1 MKAVI
6 VNPHAGGGRA
16 KVQVARLLRKARI
29 GAPLP
34 VVQPDSLHA
43 MREEVRRL
51 VGGGCERLVVAG
63 GDGTVHLVAN
73 ELLALGAG
81 HAVTLGLLPAG
92 TGCDLAR
99 TLRIP
104 ASPEEALQVAL
115 EAPPRAMDAGRIEA
129 GDRRFF
135 FVNVA
140 SAGISGL
147 VDELVNANPRRGA
160 LAFLA
165 STLRAVRRY
174 RAPDVTVEVDGAAL
188 FSGPVLVV
196 AVANGKSFGKGMK
209 IAPSAAVDD
218 GVFDVVVVR
227 AVRGW
232 ELLRRLPLVYLGR
245 HLHLPQVRFVRGH
258 TVRLEFGAGFPPFD
272 VDGECYPS
280 APATVTVLAGA
291 LRVASRR

>member
-1 MKAVI
+1 MNALI

-16 KVQVARLLRKARI
+16 KAQVDRLLRKARL
-29 GAPLP
+29 GAPVE
-34 VVQPDSLHA
+34 VVQSGSLHA
-43 MREEVRRL
+43 MQEEVRKL
-51 VGGGCERLVVAG
+51 VTGGCERLVVAG
-63 GDGTVHLVAN
+63 GDGTVHTVAN

-81 HAVTLGLLPAG
+81 GAVTLGLLPAG

-99 TLRIP
+99 TLSIP

-129 GDRRFF
+129 GERRFF

-165 STLRAVRRY
+165 STLTAVRRY
-174 RAPDVTVEVDGAAL
+174 RAQDVTVQVDGELL

-196 AVANGKSFGKGMK
+196 AVANGASFGKGMR
-209 IAPSAAVDD
+209 IAPLARVDD
-218 GVFDVVVVR
+218 GAFDVVVVR

-232 ELLRRLPLVYLGR
+232 ELVRRLPLVYLGR
-245 HLHLPQVRFVRGH
+245 HLHLPQVRFARGRE
-258 TVRLEFGAGFPPFD
+258 VRLQWAGGLPPFD

-280 APATVTVLAGA
+280 APATVTVMAGA
-291 LRVASRR
+291 LRVASPR